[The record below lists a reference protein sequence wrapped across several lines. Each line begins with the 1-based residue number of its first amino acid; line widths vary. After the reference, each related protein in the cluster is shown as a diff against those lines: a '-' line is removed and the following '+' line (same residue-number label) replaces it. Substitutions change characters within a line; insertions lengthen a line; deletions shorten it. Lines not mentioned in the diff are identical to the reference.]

1 MQIRNYDDEAMI
13 ANVEM
18 AKSMILRELE
28 KDDVISIDQAEEYRT
43 KYIFIIIPPK
53 WYEFWKRSDEDRMR
67 MSLVRI
73 QD

>member
-13 ANVEM
+13 ANMEL
-18 AKSMILRELE
+18 AKSMMLRELE
-28 KDDVISIDQAEEYRT
+28 RADVISIDQAEEYRT

-53 WYEFWKRSDEDRMR
+53 WYKFWKRDGSDKMSI
-67 MSLVRI
+67 SLVRI

>member
-13 ANVEM
+13 VNLET
-18 AKSMILRELE
+18 AKSMLLRELE
-28 KDDVISIDQAEEYRT
+28 KDDVISLEQAEEYRT

-53 WYEFWKRSDEDRMR
+53 WYEFWKRSDSDRMT
-67 MSLVRI
+67 MKLVRI